1 MVPQLIARV
10 DGLPELVA
18 PERVWPDPTTPAKD
32 ARGTARRER
41 DARQA
46 AVVQHARLPRWARH
60 MLAVQELDE
69 EREEREER
77 REIRAELAKA
87 GLL

>member
-10 DGLPELVA
+10 DGLPQLVA
-18 PERVWPDPTTPAKD
+18 PEQVWPAPTIPAKD
-32 ARGTARRER
+32 ARRNVRRRER

-60 MLAVQELDE
+60 LLAVQELDE
-69 EREEREER
+69 EREERL
-77 REIRAELAKA
+77 EIRAELAKA

>member
-10 DGLPELVA
+10 DGLPQLVA
-18 PERVWPDPTTPAKD
+18 PERVWPDPTIPAKD
-32 ARGTARRER
+32 ARRKARREC

-46 AVVQHARLPRWARH
+46 TVVARLPRWARH

-69 EREEREER
+69 EREERL
-77 REIRAELAKA
+77 EIRAELAKA

>member
-10 DGLPELVA
+10 DGLPQLVA
-18 PERVWPDPTTPAKD
+18 PERVWPDPTIPAKD
-32 ARGTARRER
+32 ARRNARRRER

-46 AVVQHARLPRWARH
+46 AVVQHARLPRWARQL
-60 MLAVQELDE
+60 LAVLELDE
-69 EREEREER
+69 EREERL
-77 REIRAELAKA
+77 EIRAELAEA

>member
-10 DGLPELVA
+10 DGLPQLVA
-18 PERVWPDPTTPAKD
+18 PERVWPNPTIPAKD
-32 ARGTARRER
+32 ARDRTPRQER
-41 DARQA
+41 DARQS
-46 AVVQHARLPRWARH
+46 AVVAHARLPRWARY

-69 EREEREER
+69 ERDERL
-77 REIRAELAKA
+77 EIRAELAKA

>member
-10 DGLPELVA
+10 DGLPQLVA
-18 PERVWPDPTTPAKD
+18 PERVWPDPTIPAKD
-32 ARGTARRER
+32 ARRNARRRER

-46 AVVQHARLPRWARH
+46 TVVARLPRWARH

-69 EREEREER
+69 EREERL
-77 REIRAELAKA
+77 EIRAELAKA